1 MVWKFSGERPIYQQ
15 IIEHIEGAVISGE
28 YAPGERIPSV
38 RDLATAAQVNP
49 NTMQHALHELEQRS
63 ILITVGTSGRFV
75 TSDSKILEAM
85 RDNKL
90 QELTLECAMRFA
102 AFGLRPSEAAQRML
116 ALDEERKGE

>member
-15 IIEHIEGAVISGE
+15 IIEHIESAVISGE

-90 QELTLECAMRFA
+90 QELTSECAMRFA